1 MKRGGKVMNE
11 KKNAELEKLAKE
23 IVNGLAEWR
32 EQHPQAT
39 FGEIE
44 RETMKRMGQLQARM
58 MQELAM
64 ESTRMDWVAENAPKC
79 PECGEKLK
87 KSSEQERVLQAQGGH
102 EVVLKR
108 AYAICP
114 KCGAEIF
121 PPG

>member
-1 MKRGGKVMNE
+1 MKE
-11 KKNAELEKLAKE
+11 KKEEELEKLAKE

-64 ESTRMDWVAENAPKC
+64 EGAAKEWGVENGPKC
-79 PECGEKLK
+79 RECGEKLK
-87 KSSEQERVLQAQGGH
+87 KSSEQKRVIQAAGGH

-108 AYAICP
+108 AYGICP
-114 KCGAEIF
+114 KCGAELF

>member
-1 MKRGGKVMNE
+1 MNE
-11 KKNAELEKLAKE
+11 QKGKELEKLAKE

-32 EQHPQAT
+32 EQQPQAT
-39 FGEIE
+39 FSEIE
-44 RETMKRMGQLQARM
+44 RETMKRMGELQARM

-64 ESTRMDWVAENAPKC
+64 ESAAKDWGVENVPKC

-87 KSSEQERVLQAQGGH
+87 RSSEQKRVLQAQGWH

-114 KCGAEIF
+114 KCGAELF